1 MTPEL
6 ANIAIIV
13 ARLLVGA
20 LFILGGLR
28 HFPVLDAMTAAMK
41 ERGVPQPKAVLI
53 VGTIYQIV
61 LGITLALGLFVVPSA
76 LGLITFTIIA
86 TFMML
91 NFWDKEGAQR
101 TALFNGFLSNVAI
114 VGGLLAL
121 AATA

>member
-1 MTPEL
+1 
-6 ANIAIIV
+6 
-13 ARLLVGA
+13 
-20 LFILGGLR
+20 
-28 HFPVLDAMTAAMK
+28 MTAAMK